1 VSEAGSRFR
10 FAQFEFPWELGP
22 DDGRYMLRE
31 AGEEEPRR
39 VLALRTLGAA
49 ERRRRRRPRKA
60 AVDPPPQPV
69 AVTRVTVIDLA
80 GLSETEADRWLRGMK
95 GDVAIDALED
105 AMAIVNRALSAHR
118 VASVDPSVV
127 PASRER
133 ALVARLG
140 YGRGEEVA
148 DGQWSRAVEI
158 GAERRSRVRRRP
170 AAMRPQE
177 RFAGLVG
184 GHERALACE
193 ELTLRARLDLAS
205 DRPREAA
212 LQLRVALEAGIV
224 ELEEPGQAAGMP
236 DRVEELREQ
245 REAVGAAA
253 NRALDG
259 VLGDEDLEAVEH
271 ALGRLEAALRARAAS
286 GPRGRAAP

>member
-1 VSEAGSRFR
+1 VSEAGRRFR

-31 AGEEEPRR
+31 AGEQEARR
-39 VLALRTLGAA
+39 VLALRTLGAPQG
-49 ERRRRRRPRKA
+49 RHRRRPRKA
-60 AVDPPPQPV
+60 AAEPPPQPV
-69 AVTRVTVIDLA
+69 PTTRVTVIDPT
-80 GLSETEADRWLRGMK
+80 GLDEAAADAWLRGMK
-95 GDVAIDALED
+95 GDAAAEALED
-105 AMAIVNRALSAHR
+105 AMAIVNRVLSAHR
-118 VASVDPSVV
+118 VASVDPNVV
-127 PASRER
+127 PASRDR

-158 GAERRSRVRRRP
+158 AADRRARVRRRP
-170 AAMRPQE
+170 AAIRPHE

-212 LQLRVALEAGIV
+212 LQLRVALEAAIA
-224 ELEEPGQAAGMP
+224 ELDVPGAVAGMP
-236 DRVEELREQ
+236 ERVDELRAQ

-253 NRALDG
+253 NQALGGAVGDG
-259 VLGDEDLEAVEH
+259 KIEAVEH
-271 ALGRLEAALRARAAS
+271 ALGRLEAALRARAAGGAGRS
-286 GPRGRAAP
+286 GDG

>member
-1 VSEAGSRFR
+1 MSEAGRRFR

-31 AGEEEPRR
+31 AGEEEARR
-39 VLALRTLGAA
+39 VLALRTLGAPQ
-49 ERRRRRRPRKA
+49 RRRRRPRRA
-60 AVDPPPQPV
+60 APEPPPQPV
-69 AVTRVTVIDLA
+69 AVARVTVIDLA
-80 GLSETEADRWLRGMK
+80 PLGEAEADGWLRGMK
-95 GDVAIDALED
+95 GDAAAEALED
-105 AMAIVNRALSAHR
+105 AMGIVNRALSAHR

-184 GHERALACE
+184 GHETALACE

-224 ELEEPGQAAGMP
+224 ELDARGQAAGMHE
-236 DRVEELREQ
+236 RVEELRGE
-245 REAVGAAA
+245 RATVGAAA
-253 NRALDG
+253 NRALEG
-259 VLGDEDLEAVEH
+259 LLGDEDLEAVEH
-271 ALGRLEAALRARAAS
+271 ALGRLEAALRARAAA
-286 GPRGRAAP
+286 GPRRAGAP